1 MLNKKIFSE
10 RLRELRQSKGISTR
24 QLAQAL
30 GLKSHGAITQFEKG
44 TALPALDTLVSIAD
58 FFEVSIDY
66 LVGVT
71 DFPLIIPD
79 NIKKML
85 PWKDFPA
92 QLIDILKKISFD
104 NNGDIL
110 ISREYFENE
119 EYRIKELINGL
130 DEESMLELQKFVRY
144 LHARQ
149 SLGEKDEKSA
159 GLDMVEDFR

>member
-92 QLIDILKKISFD
+92 QLIDILKK
-104 NNGDIL
+104 N
-110 ISREYFENE
+110 
-119 EYRIKELINGL
+119 
-130 DEESMLELQKFVRY
+130 
-144 LHARQ
+144 
-149 SLGEKDEKSA
+149 
-159 GLDMVEDFR
+159 